1 MPRAAHRDRWGSV
14 AAATP
19 GVPAPGGGRGAPGA
33 PVRAEP
39 VTDADLAGL
48 PAAAVRHLT
57 TMGVVGRP
65 RPWSLRAHF
74 TGRLRR
80 RPDQPWMAVDAWQ
93 YNSARG
99 GAAVPHAAHGRSG
112 TAAVWHLPDGDFRY
126 AEPTPADLALE
137 VAPGR

>member
-1 MPRAAHRDRWGSV
+1 M
-14 AAATP
+14 AAA
-19 GVPAPGGGRGAPGA
+19 GLPGA
-33 PVRAEP
+33 PARAEP

-65 RPWSLRAHF
+65 RPWSLRARF

-80 RPDQPWMAVDAWQ
+80 RPDQPWMAVDACLAVQ
-93 YNSARG
+93 LRARG
-99 GAAVPHAAHGRSG
+99 GAAVPHAAHGRPG
-112 TAAVWHLPDGDFRY
+112 AAAVWHLPDGDFRY
-126 AEPTPADLALE
+126 AELTPADLALE